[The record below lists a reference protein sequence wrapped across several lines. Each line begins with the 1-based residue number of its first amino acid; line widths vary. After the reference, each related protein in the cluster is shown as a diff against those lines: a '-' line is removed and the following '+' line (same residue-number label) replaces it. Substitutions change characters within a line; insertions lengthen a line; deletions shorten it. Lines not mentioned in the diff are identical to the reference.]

1 MTKPTT
7 LITTYLQMTHPDQ
20 FKSAFHP
27 APDFTISKIERVDA
41 EFYLFLYRSVGY
53 EWGWRDRLYLS
64 SDDLQ
69 ALLGDGR
76 EIYVAYVHG
85 VPAGYIELE
94 NIDSHVE
101 IAFFGLRRPFIGH
114 GLGKH
119 LLSFGIAR
127 AWDWAGQG
135 GRVWVHTCN
144 LDSAVA
150 LPNYQARGFVIYKT
164 EEEPMPEKYVTDFMR

>member
-20 FKSAFHP
+20 FKPAFHP
-27 APDFTISKIERVDA
+27 NPDFTITPIGRVDT

-53 EWGWRDRLYLS
+53 EWGWRDRFLMPIHELEATLS
-64 SDDLQ
+64 R
-69 ALLGDGR
+69 A
-76 EIYVAYVHG
+76 EIYVAYVDG

-94 NIDSHVE
+94 KMGDEVE
-101 IAFFGLRRPFIGH
+101 IAFFGLRRPFIGR

-119 LLSFGIAR
+119 LLSFGIQR
-127 AWDWAGQG
+127 AWELAGQG

-144 LDSAVA
+144 LDGEAA
-150 LPNYQARGFVIYKT
+150 LPNYIARGFAVYKT
-164 EEEPMPEKYVTDFMR
+164 EEEPMPEKYVTDLE

>member
-20 FKSAFHP
+20 FKPAFHP
-27 APDFTISKIERVDA
+27 TPDFSITQLGRVDT

-53 EWGWRDRLYLS
+53 EWGWRDRFLMPIHELEAILS
-64 SDDLQ
+64 R
-69 ALLGDGR
+69 A
-76 EIYVAYVHG
+76 EIFAAYVDG

-94 NIDSHVE
+94 KIGDEVE
-101 IAFFGLRRPFIGH
+101 IAFFGLRRAFIGR

-119 LLSFGIAR
+119 LLSLGIQR
-127 AWDWAGQG
+127 AWELAGQG

-144 LDSAVA
+144 LDGEAA
-150 LPNYQARGFVIYKT
+150 LPNYIARGFSIYKT
-164 EEEPMPEKYVTDFMR
+164 EEEPMPEKYVTD